1 MTQRMVHYFL
11 VATSTENG
19 LQRSSSFLCGP
30 ERELH
35 QHQRIIVR
43 FSSALA
49 ITSLPELLLSEEG

>member
-1 MTQRMVHYFL
+1 MVHYYL

-35 QHQRIIVR
+35 QSIIA
-43 FSSALA
+43 SSYVFLPPLA
-49 ITSLPELLLSEEG
+49 TEIMLSLSELYF